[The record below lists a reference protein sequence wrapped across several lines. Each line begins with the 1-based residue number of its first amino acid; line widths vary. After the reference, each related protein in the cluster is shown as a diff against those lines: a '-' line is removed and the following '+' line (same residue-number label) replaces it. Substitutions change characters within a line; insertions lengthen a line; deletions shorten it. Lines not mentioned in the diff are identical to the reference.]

1 MVSVDGAD
9 STGGVGDFAGNG
21 FDAAG
26 KKRKMSSKHEPE
38 PIKKKPTLQVGPYS
52 TFDDVDWNDENSV
65 EQYISN
71 NFPILTGANEEL
83 VPLRAP
89 PTTAPSYASPVHDPM
104 FAPPTTSPSPIFL
117 APRTPPARTPSPAP
131 PRTPP
136 ARTPSPAPSSLS
148 YTLPPTN
155 HQTFEENDITFDH
168 PSFHSTPLHS
178 PAPSSLGYTL
188 PPTNYQSPER
198 QIDDEVENL
207 LDSILST
214 TYEDQEDG
222 QRLLNGQGSQQLFD
236 ELFGRDA
243 EDDLHRDGEE
253 GGQDRDVGR
262 DGGQDRDVGMG
273 GGQDR
278 DVDRDGEQWDRVH
291 EEGYEDLFMK
301 QNEDSNRKHIPDHEM
316 LRMLIKNQTYLRRE
330 DRIPPSKFSPFMNEF
345 SSHMLTLQ
353 RSTMAA
359 IQGNIKSHQEISTGL
374 MMCLF
379 SKYTGLEFLDSTE
392 RKKKNWLSIAI
403 KNYTERV
410 IGKNLK

>member
-1 MVSVDGAD
+1 MASLNFIQLEQLITRIVHSALQTNGIVVGPSTGDADGAGVISVDGAGVISVDAADGAGVISVDGAD

-38 PIKKKPTLQVGPYS
+38 PKKKKPTLQVGPYS

-104 FAPPTTSPSPIFL
+104 FAPPTTSPSPILDSIFL
-117 APRTPPARTPSPAP
+117 AP
-131 PRTPP
+131 
-136 ARTPSPAPSSLS
+136 RTPSPAPSSLS

-222 QRLLNGQGSQQLFD
+222 QRLLNEEDIQQLFD
-236 ELFGRDA
+236 EQGK
-243 EDDLHRDGEE
+243 DGEE
-253 GGQDRDVGR
+253 
-262 DGGQDRDVGMG
+262 
-273 GGQDR
+273 
-278 DVDRDGEQWDRVH
+278 DVDEQGKDGEEDVSSSIADEDNPTVTMTTISRSRSISPPARPASKSQSRSKSRQRVRSRGRETSRSRNRSRGRSDLGGKARSRSKSKRLSSH
-291 EEGYEDLFMK
+291 RRPRSKRRSSKSRSRSSKRRNNEEGYRL
-301 QNEDSNRKHIPDHEM
+301 HV
-316 LRMLIKNQTYLRRE
+316 
-330 DRIPPSKFSPFMNEF
+330 
-345 SSHMLTLQ
+345 
-353 RSTMAA
+353 A
-359 IQGNIKSHQEISTGL
+359 G
-374 MMCLF
+374 
-379 SKYTGLEFLDSTE
+379 
-392 RKKKNWLSIAI
+392 
-403 KNYTERV
+403 
-410 IGKNLK
+410 